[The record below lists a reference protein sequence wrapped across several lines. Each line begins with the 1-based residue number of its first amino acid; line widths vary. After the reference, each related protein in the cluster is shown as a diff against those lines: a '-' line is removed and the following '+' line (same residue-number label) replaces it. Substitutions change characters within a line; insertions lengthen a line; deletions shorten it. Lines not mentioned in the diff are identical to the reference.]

1 MDFSDYYYQLLRP
14 LCFYVHLSGYEGFFQ
29 YEFFCFKKQQE
40 TQRFIKVSLEPRKL
54 LRSMADDQH

>member
-1 MDFSDYYYQLLRP
+1 MDFSNYYYQLLD
-14 LCFYVHLSGYEGFFQ
+14 LYVFMFIFRVMKGFFSVRI
-29 YEFFCFKKQQE
+29 FCFKKQQE